1 MKKFWHSNAPVY
13 LGFVLVLLLG
23 TALVWS
29 FQSFPPARAHLELW
43 RILAMALTVMVL
55 RAIWSHRN

>member
-1 MKKFWHSNAPVY
+1 MKKFRHSNAPIY
-13 LGFVLVLLLG
+13 LGFILVLLLG
-23 TALVWS
+23 TALAWS
-29 FQSFPPARAHLELW
+29 LQGFPPAQAHLELW

>member
-1 MKKFWHSNAPVY
+1 MSVKKHANIFVY

-23 TALVWS
+23 TALDWS
-29 FQSFPPARAHLELW
+29 LQSFSPARAHLELW
-43 RILAMALTVMVL
+43 RILAMVLTVMVL